1 MDSRLRALRSTE
13 SVSGSVVSTISAR
26 GMSLRPYKASVAYLR
41 PRLAVAVDV
50 RILLPLILRF
60 AAVVAQTATS
70 PVLTLMVLLPGCPA
84 LTMLLLLLLLLLLLV
99 PGCSALARPL
109 LLPLLGSPV
118 SNTTSRR
125 VTSAVHVVSGG
136 GEIPVSA

>member
-1 MDSRLRALRSTE
+1 M
-13 SVSGSVVSTISAR
+13 
-26 GMSLRPYKASVAYLR
+26 
-41 PRLAVAVDV
+41 
-50 RILLPLILRF
+50 LLELL
-60 AAVVAQTATS
+60 
-70 PVLTLMVLLPGCPA
+70 LVLLE
-84 LTMLLLLLLLLLLLV
+84 LLRLLLLLLLV